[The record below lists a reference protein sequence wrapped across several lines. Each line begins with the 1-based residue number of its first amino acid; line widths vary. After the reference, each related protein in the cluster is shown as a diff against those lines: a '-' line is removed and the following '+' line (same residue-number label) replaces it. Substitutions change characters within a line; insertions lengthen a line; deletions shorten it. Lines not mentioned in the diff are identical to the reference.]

1 MKDLGSLTKEF
12 EAFLM
17 YASPISE
24 SFRVHVRNQI
34 PELPNTHTGPE
45 SEGFVLRTCI
55 LSTTPEWQYAVYSSF
70 SDLDSKSTSMI
81 TDNQSSTLQIQPPS
95 SS

>member
-45 SEGFVLRTCI
+45 SD
-55 LSTTPEWQYAVYSSF
+55 
-70 SDLDSKSTSMI
+70 SDLSSKHVYLAQLLS
-81 TDNQSSTLQIQPPS
+81 DNMQFIHHFQI
-95 SS
+95 